1 MDHIGSLHQ
10 YSNHKN
16 GHIMKTHTHFDNNF
30 VVTFGHNKIKQAKVF
45 QTYLYITINNPFHHL
60 PPQNIEKIKHSPVTS
75 TSKSAYVMYLY
86 TDIKSLETLWRFD
99 IFSKNKGLNRESIR
113 KI

>member
-1 MDHIGSLHQ
+1 
-10 YSNHKN
+10 
-16 GHIMKTHTHFDNNF
+16 MKTHTHFDNYF

-60 PPQNIEKIKHSPVTS
+60 PPQKIEKINHSPVI
-75 TSKSAYVMYLY
+75 SKSAYVMYLY

-113 KI
+113 KIQIPVFGSDL

>member
-1 MDHIGSLHQ
+1 
-10 YSNHKN
+10 
-16 GHIMKTHTHFDNNF
+16 MKTHTHFDNNF

-113 KI
+113 KIQIHVFGSDL